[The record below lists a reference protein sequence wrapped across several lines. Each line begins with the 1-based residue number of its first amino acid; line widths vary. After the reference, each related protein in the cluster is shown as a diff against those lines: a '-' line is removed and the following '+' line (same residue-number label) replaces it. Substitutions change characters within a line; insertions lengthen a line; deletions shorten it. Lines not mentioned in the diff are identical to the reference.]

1 MKTIN
6 KKTFHRRGM
15 SAWLL
20 ICLVLVAI
28 FSIMPIFAYAETS
41 IPDAT
46 NQFYVNDFADVF
58 TDTEETKLVETA
70 VALAEGYD
78 GIQVVVTTITS
89 LEGDSIEHY
98 AIEMYNKYGI
108 GKDDKGLLILLSTG
122 DREIYVA
129 TGLGMEAYINDSKTG
144 RFIDDYAISYL
155 ANNKFNEGLINL
167 QEAFVKEIITCIQK
181 EIAVAVPE
189 SSESAIT
196 ETEGTSKKSGLDI
209 FIICCYNGVIF
220 LLLQA
225 NLSNSREDT
234 FKKNQI
240 ADLESQ
246 LEKERE
252 NSKAQKDSFNSQ
264 LQEIRDFNASTL
276 DSLNSKLENSKHEY
290 ELLQGK
296 YTTLVDRFKRAE
308 TLHPGIDKEITDMI
322 NEEIRQKDME
332 LAQAVNAKLQGVVS
346 LTADKNLVARLK
358 PILDD
363 YNELTNVQKS
373 YVTADISKVNA
384 LYCTSCKLK
393 KDFDELQELKRCKA
407 NATRAQNSISNIIR
421 NIHVGQAANLQELK
435 RAQAIYFN
443 LDFASKRFFDSA
455 IAREVDRLL
464 YQAQSDQ
471 NRIEAEEAARRHRE
485 EERRRAEERHRR
497 EQEEAERKKRSS
509 SQSSSHHS
517 TSYHGFGG
525 RSGGGGAG
533 RKF

>member
-6 KKTFHRRGM
+6 KKTFHRRRM

-28 FSIMPIFAYAETS
+28 FNIMPIFAYAETS

-78 GIQVVVTTITS
+78 GIQVVVTTITA

-129 TGLGMEAYINDSKTG
+129 TGLGMEAYINDSKAG

-155 ANNKFNEGLINL
+155 ANNQFNEGLINL
-167 QEAFVKEIITCIQK
+167 QEAFVKEIITCVQK
-181 EIAVAVPE
+181 EIDVVAPD

-196 ETEGTSKKSGLDI
+196 ETEGTSKKAALSSFTILWI
-209 FIICCYNGVIF
+209 FVMILGIKTIVK
-220 LLLQA
+220 
-225 NLSNSREDT
+225 DT
-234 FKKNQI
+234 SKENEI

-252 NSKAQKDSFNSQ
+252 NSKNQKDSFNSQ

-276 DSLNSKLENSKHEY
+276 DSLNGKLENSKHEY

-296 YTTLVDRFKRAE
+296 YTTLLDRFRRAE
-308 TLHPGIDKEITDMI
+308 TLHPGIVQEITDMI
-322 NEEIRQKDME
+322 NEEIRQKDMK

-384 LYCTSCKLK
+384 LYYTSCKLK

-443 LDFASKRFFDSA
+443 LDFASKCFFDSA

-471 NRIEAEEAARRHRE
+471 NRIDAEEAARRHRE

-525 RSGGGGAG
+525 HSGGGGAG